1 MQHINV
7 KMDLTPAQFKKLS
20 KGHVTG
26 IKNHQIGKGIDI
38 KLSRENATKALKALK
53 TNKGFRVKL
62 EHHELEGSGFF
73 DNIKKGARKAFGE
86 VKKAVVPILKDK
98 LIKTID
104 GRLLTPEMDAQL
116 EKLGIRKT
124 VYDVGAAIKP
134 ITIKTINGQGVG
146 KKFAVQTFNGQGIFG
161 KKFDRM
167 LERSGIKRQ
176 VYKAADVFKPLVHKA
191 IDAVGTA
198 GQAYGIPTAPI
209 TAYAHQYLDHPE
221 EEQARIRTMTGQGIH
236 KPRLIVRSNSSNII
250 DHENANFYPPPL
262 PTFKERQ
269 MGLSGGSLRGG
280 KMYGGS
286 FRN

>member
-1 MQHINV
+1 
-7 KMDLTPAQFKKLS
+7 MDLTPAQFKKLS

-38 KLSRENATKALKALK
+38 KLSRANATKALKALK

-62 EHHELEGSGFF
+62 EHHEMEGSGFF
-73 DNIKKGARKAFGE
+73 DNIKKGARNVMRD
-86 VKKAVVPILKDK
+86 VKKAVVPIIKDK

-116 EKLGIRKT
+116 GKLGIRKT
-124 VYDVGAAIKP
+124 VYDIGDAIKP
-134 ITIKTINGQGVG
+134 IAIKTI
-146 KKFAVQTFNGQGIFG
+146 NGQGIFG

-167 LERSGIKRQ
+167 LERSGIKKQ

-280 KMYGGS
+280 RLMGGS

>member
-26 IKNHQIGKGIDI
+26 IRNHQIGKGIDI

-62 EHHELEGSGFF
+62 EHHELEGSGFI
-73 DNIKKGARKAFGE
+73 DNIKKGARNVFRD
-86 VKKAVVPILKDK
+86 V
-98 LIKTID
+98 D

-124 VYDVGAAIKP
+124 VYDVGAAMKP
-134 ITIKTINGQGVG
+134 IAIDKINGLGLRG
-146 KKFAVQTFNGQGIFG
+146 KQNGQGIFG

-280 KMYGGS
+280 RLMGGS